1 MESKIRDVHEII
13 REEMFMR
20 DKILTLLKEGPK
32 TIPEIAKALGRPSNE
47 VMYWVM
53 AARKYG
59 YVEEGTEVSDEG
71 FYFYSLAAAEE
82 G

>member
-1 MESKIRDVHEII
+1 MESKVRDLHEII

-20 DKILTLLKEGPK
+20 DKILSLLKEGAK
-32 TIPEIAKALGRPSNE
+32 TIPEIAEALGKPSNE

-59 YVEEGTEVSDEG
+59 LVEEGAEVTDEG
-71 FYFYSLAAAEE
+71 FYFYSLAAEE
-82 G
+82 D